1 MQKQKIIS
9 SISAEKA
16 YLKEH
21 FGVEE
26 IALFGSFARGEEK
39 AESDIDLF
47 VSLEK
52 PSYSQLMGLYIYLE
66 KILNSKVD
74 IVRKGPHISN
84 RFLEQIGKDLIYV

>member
-1 MQKQKIIS
+1 VQKQKIIS